1 MNHHSVN
8 ASMTD
13 IRQAKTTVTAP
24 TLKAIACK
32 IGHLNLAIR
41 IESVDKILKQT
52 PVYSSGLNSV
62 GIAHVGDRE
71 VTVFDLERH
80 LFQTSNMDTAQTGY
94 LVVVRNTANEFR
106 GIPVALLPTL
116 IDIPLPTLRL
126 LPESYRHSDTLGIA
140 SHVALIPEPEGLLTL
155 FLLDLNLDLPLVK
168 IA

>member
-1 MNHHSVN
+1 MNHLVN

-13 IRQAKTTVTAP
+13 IRQVKTTVPTP

-32 IGHLNLAIR
+32 VGHLNLAIR

-62 GIAHVGDRE
+62 GIAHVSDRE

-80 LFQTSNMDTAQTGY
+80 LFQTSSMDTAQTGY
-94 LVVVRNTANEFR
+94 LVVVRNAANELC

-140 SHVALIPEPEGLLTL
+140 SHVALIPQPESLLTL
-155 FLLDLNLDLPLVK
+155 FLLDLNLDLPPIKVG
-168 IA
+168 